1 MDAIQFNYVLD
12 YVLPHLTPLP
22 PITLPYTI
30 RVDSAYINATPKP
43 SPYTIYDI
51 TVLEDDPMR
60 KTVSDTLYHSNSN
73 LETLN
78 QLSKLDENIAV
89 VVQAITQSKAKHAF
103 YEAMAK
109 DPVVFLKRWISS
121 QKRDLEVIMG
131 ESSRGIASQDDGG
144 LGDEWRRGG
153 PGGVWNDPVAKESV
167 SLFLA
172 RKHPS

>member
-30 RVDSAYINATPKP
+30 RVDSDYINATPKP

-60 KTVSDTLYHSNSN
+60 KTVVDALYHSGSN
-73 LETLN
+73 VEMLQQIAKN
-78 QLSKLDENIAV
+78 DEHIAV

-103 YEAMAK
+103 YEAMSK
-109 DPVVFLKRWISS
+109 DPVGFLKRWISS
-121 QKRDLEVIMG
+121 QKRDLEVILG

-144 LGDEWRRGG
+144 LGDEWRKGG
-153 PGGVWNDPVAKESV
+153 THGVWGDSIAKESV

-172 RKHPS
+172 RKHG

>member
-1 MDAIQFNYVLD
+1 MESIQFNYVLD

-22 PITLPYTI
+22 AITLPYTI
-30 RVDSAYINATPKP
+30 RVDAAYINASPKP
-43 SPYTIYDI
+43 SPYTVYDI
-51 TVLEDDPMR
+51 TLLEDDPMR
-60 KTVSDTLYHSNSN
+60 KTVADTLYHSNSSI
-73 LETLN
+73 ETLT

-89 VVQAITQSKAKHAF
+89 VVQAITHSKAKHAF

-109 DPVVFLKRWISS
+109 DPVAFLKRWISS
-121 QKRDLEVIMG
+121 QKRDLEVILG

-153 PGGVWNDPVAKESV
+153 SASVWNDPVAKESV

-172 RKHPS
+172 RKNPS